1 MQKEIEK
8 AQAEGFIVQSNIKAG
23 KLKKFKVVKD
33 KKRGIMARIQ
43 EKIDNQEHE
52 KEKQNEEDLMQQAMA
67 DPKYM
72 AEIEALK
79 NVKKSTEDDK
89 IIEAPA
95 PLTADE
101 KA

>member
-1 MQKEIEK
+1 
-8 AQAEGFIVQSNIKAG
+8 
-23 KLKKFKVVKD
+23 
-33 KKRGIMARIQ
+33 MARIQ

-101 KA
+101 KAQAFADKLLGG

>member
-43 EKIDNQEHE
+43 EKIDN
-52 KEKQNEEDLMQQAMA
+52 
-67 DPKYM
+67 
-72 AEIEALK
+72 
-79 NVKKSTEDDK
+79 
-89 IIEAPA
+89 
-95 PLTADE
+95 
-101 KA
+101 